1 MSTDRRSFFTRL
13 ASAAAGLWAGTRA
26 IAQQQQPVPAAQQP
40 ATAPSAAHQN
50 MPGMTMPQSASG
62 RTSTAGAVTSRA
74 TNLPVEMPDLP
85 KLPYKLVDGV
95 KEFNLIAEV
104 VRTEFAPGR
113 LVDAWGFNGSVP
125 GPTIEVNQGDRVRV
139 VFDNHLPEM
148 TAVHWHGFEVPME
161 MDGSVGLGQDPVPPG
176 GRFVYE
182 FTLNQAGTFFYHSH
196 FAMQEMMGMLGM
208 FIMHPK
214 EPYTPAVHR
223 DFGIVIQ
230 EWALLANNTVPN
242 TLSMEF
248 NWLTFNGKSGPAC
261 TPMLVRQGERVRIR
275 LVNLGMDHHP
285 IHLHGNQFVVTGTE
299 AGRKP
304 QHLWFEENTVLVGVA
319 QAREFEFDAKYV
331 GDWML
336 HCHLPHHM
344 MNQMASM
351 VGPVMSSGRGLQTGA
366 GMEAGMGIVRQGNA
380 LSEELGPSFGR
391 GLGLAAD
398 VERLT
403 SNLVGPQAMLDRG
416 ASGTT
421 TMPGHDMSQ
430 MKGQAPTPTGH
441 EGHNMPGQ
449 TDSAMDMY
457 PKDDP
462 EKKKIPGYP
471 QDMWMPADAMF
482 QKPENHGLRKG
493 WSGAMGGMMTLVRVL
508 PPEKYD
514 EIMQLVQRKAQQSPE
529 ERKPAGHVLVGTVE
543 AVSEST
549 GKLTV
554 KHGNVEGWMG
564 AMTMAYPVDKPD
576 MLKRIKAGD
585 QIKANV
591 YEGDFTLHDVEVMQ
605 SGK

>member
-1 MSTDRRSFFTRL
+1 M
-13 ASAAAGLWAGTRA
+13 
-26 IAQQQQPVPAAQQP
+26 AQQQQQVPPAGQP
-40 ATAPSAAHQN
+40 ATAQPGGMQN
-50 MPGMTMPQSASG
+50 MPGMTMPQPAAA
-62 RTSTAGAVTSRA
+62 RTTGAGTFTIPPGKLA
-74 TNLPVEMPDLP
+74 VEMPDLP
-85 KLPYKLVDGV
+85 KLPHKMVDGA
-95 KEFNLIAEV
+95 KEFNLIAEI
-104 VRTEFAPGR
+104 VRTEFVPGR
-113 LVDAWGFNGSVP
+113 IVDAWGFNGSVP

-148 TAVHWHGFEVPME
+148 TAIHWHGFEVPME
-161 MDGSVGLGQDPVPPG
+161 MDGSVGLGQDPVPAG

-214 EPYTPAVHR
+214 EPFTPAVHR
-223 DFGIVIQ
+223 DFGIIIQ
-230 EWALLANNTVPN
+230 EWAVLPNNTVPN

-248 NWLTFNGKSGPAC
+248 NWLTFNGKAGPAC
-261 TPMLVRQGERVRIR
+261 TPMLVKQGERVRIR

-304 QHLWFEENTVLVGVA
+304 QHLWYEENTVLVGVA

-344 MNQMASM
+344 MNNMASM
-351 VGPVMSSGRGLQTGA
+351 VGPVMSSGRGLGTGA
-366 GMEAGMGIVRQGNA
+366 GMEEGMGIVRQGNA
-380 LSEELGPSFGR
+380 LSPELGPSFGR

-403 SNLVGPQAMLDRG
+403 SNLVGPQAMLTRS
-416 ASGTT
+416 ASSDTAQ
-421 TMPGHDMSQ
+421 MPGHDMTQMKEQAPAAPKGQAPTVPQGHDMSQ
-430 MKGQAPTPTGH
+430 MQGQN
-441 EGHNMPGQ
+441 E
-449 TDSAMDMY
+449 SAMDMY

-471 QDMWMPADAMF
+471 QDMWMPSDAMF
-482 QKPENHGLRKG
+482 QKPENYGLRKG

-514 EIMQLVQRKAQQSPE
+514 QIMQMVQQKAHQSPE
-529 ERKPAGHVLVGTVE
+529 ERKPAGHVLLGKVE

-554 KHGNVEGWMG
+554 NHGAVEGWMG
-564 AMTMAYPVDKPD
+564 AMTMPYAVDKPD
-576 MLKRIKAGD
+576 TLKRVKVGD
-585 QIKANV
+585 QIKATV
-591 YEGDFTLHDVEVMQ
+591 YDGDYTLHDIEVVQ
-605 SGK
+605 PPKSGK